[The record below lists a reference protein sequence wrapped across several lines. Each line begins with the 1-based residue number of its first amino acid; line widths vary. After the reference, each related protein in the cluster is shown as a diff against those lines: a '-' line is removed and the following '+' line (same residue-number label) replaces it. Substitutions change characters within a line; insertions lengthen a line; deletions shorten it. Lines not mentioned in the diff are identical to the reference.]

1 MTDDVLIRRSPE
13 ETATAEN
20 SPAAEW
26 GARPAAAAL
35 KGMGAN
41 VTIQKNWRN

>member
-35 KGMGAN
+35 KGESVDAALLP
-41 VTIQKNWRN
+41 VSTA

>member
-1 MTDDVLIRRSPE
+1 MTDDVLIRRTPE
-13 ETATAEN
+13 ESALAEN

-26 GARPAAAAL
+26 GERPAAAPF

-41 VTIQKNWRN
+41 VTIQKN